1 MERGDEMKR
10 KLLAKAKELNK
21 KLSRAEEEARA
32 ARAEGARHTAAL
44 SDKLRSA
51 AAPLGLELAL
61 TNGDAAVEDDNGDDG
76 AERSLRTD
84 VLVEAVEQ
92 VLIVSILISYL
103 FSWTPNYGPAWQKL
117 GIVGISNS

>member
-1 MERGDEMKR
+1 MAEVRSKLEKGDEMKK

-21 KLSRAEEEARA
+21 KLSQAEEEARA
-32 ARAEGARHTAAL
+32 ARAEGARHSAAL

-61 TNGDAAVEDDNGDDG
+61 TNGDAAADDNGDG

-84 VLVEAVEQ
+84 VFVEAVEQ
-92 VLIVSILISYL
+92 VRQRLAHS
-103 FSWTPNYGPAWQKL
+103 
-117 GIVGISNS
+117 